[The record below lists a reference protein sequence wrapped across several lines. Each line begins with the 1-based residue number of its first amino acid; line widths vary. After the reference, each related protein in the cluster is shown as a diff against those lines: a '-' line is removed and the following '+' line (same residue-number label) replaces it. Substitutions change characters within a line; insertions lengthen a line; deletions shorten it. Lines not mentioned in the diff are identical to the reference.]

1 MNWCCVTADVASNSD
16 THSTRLFHCS
26 STMMMLSD
34 VEKQRLKVD
43 LGPHFARILPHV
55 ILEGPLRACLVT
67 SIRKGLQSQQLE
79 MII

>member
-1 MNWCCVTADVASNSD
+1 
-16 THSTRLFHCS
+16 
-26 STMMMLSD
+26 MMMLSD

-67 SIRKGLQSQQLE
+67 SIRKGLQSRQLE
-79 MII
+79 MMI